1 MAGEQFASK
10 SGATLKDLLLA
21 LEDRRLDAEALVA
34 AGRFVSSIAMGV
46 YALEICLK
54 VTICRRMD
62 LDYLPKGFEFH
73 HLPGLLTL
81 SGQSRRLGRDLA
93 MNAHWSVAASYA
105 DKLSILRY
113 SPQPGIDR
121 KQAES
126 YYFTMFDRTAG
137 LIPWFKRH
145 MPRNI

>member
-1 MAGEQFASK
+1 MAGEQFASR

-54 VTICRRMD
+54 VTICQRLD

-81 SGQSRRLGRDLA
+81 SGQSRRLGKDLA
-93 MNAHWSVAASYA
+93 MNTHWRMAEIYA

-126 YYFTMFDRTAG
+126 FHHSMFDRTAG

-145 MPRNI
+145 LPRNI